1 MAAAYRAGIPA
12 ATAGT
17 ADNAGAGPQARR
29 VKRGRP
35 GRHERMDPAKP
46 KWYELRMRAPLRLA
60 LAGLIT
66 AFSLAAPLAHA
77 VVADRIVAV
86 VGDRAILLS
95 ELRQRA
101 RPFLIQIQAK
111 VPPGAQQAAAESQVF
126 RELIQKMVDE
136 ELQAQ
141 AAERANVRVTSDEIE
156 SAFRN
161 IAAAEQTTV
170 EEIFRHAR
178 RSSGLTEQ
186 EYRDEIRRQILEG
199 KMLQLRVKGR
209 VRITEQDVRAAF
221 DRLVREELRR
231 REYHPAWIV
240 LRILPG
246 SSPAVIE
253 ERRALGAALADRARE
268 GDDFAAL
275 ARQFSDD
282 TATRDDGGDLGIR
295 APQGTQAALTGQ
307 REVMAPELEAAL
319 MAIQPGEVTGPIR
332 AGDAF
337 VVMKLLS
344 RQPSRFTT
352 LEAARPEIMQRL
364 QTEILLKAKQKWLE
378 QMKRAT
384 HVEIRL

>member
-1 MAAAYRAGIPA
+1 
-12 ATAGT
+12 
-17 ADNAGAGPQARR
+17 
-29 VKRGRP
+29 
-35 GRHERMDPAKP
+35 
-46 KWYELRMRAPLRLA
+46 MRAPLRLA

-66 AFSLAAPLAHA
+66 AAALASPLAHA
-77 VVADRIVAV
+77 VVSERIVAV

-95 ELRQRA
+95 DLRQRA
-101 RPFLIQIQAK
+101 RPFLLQIQAR
-111 VPPGAQQAAAESQVF
+111 VPPGAQQAAAESQVL

-136 ELQAQ
+136 ELESQ

-156 SAFRN
+156 NAFRN

-170 EEIFRHAR
+170 EQLFRMAR
-178 RSSGLTEQ
+178 TSSGLTEQ

-209 VRITEQDVRAAF
+209 VRITEQDVLSAY
-221 DRLVREELRR
+221 DRMVREELRR

-246 SSPAVIE
+246 SSAEALE
-253 ERRALGAALADRARE
+253 ERRALAASLADRARRGE
-268 GDDFAAL
+268 DFAAL

-282 TATRDDGGDLGIR
+282 TATRDAGGDLGVR
-295 APQGTQAALTGQ
+295 APQGTQAAVSGQ
-307 REVMAPELEAAL
+307 REVMAPELESAL
-319 MAIQPGEVTGPIR
+319 MAIEPGGVTGPMR

-352 LEAARPEIMQRL
+352 LEAARPEILQRL
-364 QTEILLKAKQKWLE
+364 QAEILQKAKQKWLDE
-378 QMKRAT
+378 LKRGT
-384 HVEIRL
+384 HVEVRL